1 MGSLNLYFA
10 WTWILVGLVSGTI
23 IGMFFHDEAW
33 LGGYSSW
40 RRRMVRLG
48 HVSFLGTGLL
58 NFAFVLSVDRV
69 GLDGAPRLPA
79 VLFVL
84 GAVTMPLVCF
94 LSAWREGLR
103 KLFVVPVLSLIVA
116 SADFI
121 FRGLLR

>member
-1 MGSLNLYFA
+1 MGSLHLYFA
-10 WTWILVGLVSGTI
+10 WIWILVGLVSGAI
-23 IGMFFHDEAW
+23 IGMFFHDENW

-48 HVSFLGTGLL
+48 HISFLGTGLL
-58 NFAFVLSVDRV
+58 NFVFALSVDQV

-79 VLFVL
+79 VLFVV

-94 LSAWREGLR
+94 ASAWREGFR
-103 KLFVVPVLSLIVA
+103 SFFFVPVVSLIVA

>member
-1 MGSLNLYFA
+1 MGSLHLYFA
-10 WTWILVGLVSGTI
+10 WIWILVGLVSGAI
-23 IGMFFHDEAW
+23 IGMFFHDEDW

-48 HVSFLGTGLL
+48 HISFLGTGLL
-58 NFAFVLSVDRV
+58 NFAFALSVDQV

-79 VLFVL
+79 VLFVV

-94 LSAWREGLR
+94 ASAWREGFRSFFL
-103 KLFVVPVLSLIVA
+103 VPVVSLIVA

>member
-1 MGSLNLYFA
+1 MESFHLYFA
-10 WTWILVGLVSGTI
+10 WIWILVGLVSGAI

-58 NFAFVLSVDRV
+58 NFAFALSVDRV
-69 GLDGAPRLPA
+69 GRDGAPGLPA
-79 VLFVL
+79 VLFVI

-94 LSAWREGLR
+94 LSAWREGFR
-103 KLFVVPVLSLIVA
+103 GFFVVPVVSLIVA

-121 FRGLLR
+121 LRGLPR

>member
-1 MGSLNLYFA
+1 MASLHLYFA
-10 WTWILVGLVSGTI
+10 WIWILVGLVSGAI
-23 IGMFFHDEAW
+23 IGMFFHDEDW

-48 HVSFLGTGLL
+48 HISFLGTGLL
-58 NFAFVLSVDRV
+58 NFAFALSVDQV

-79 VLFVL
+79 VLFVV

-94 LSAWREGLR
+94 ASAWREGFRSFFL
-103 KLFVVPVLSLIVA
+103 VPVVSLIVA

>member
-1 MGSLNLYFA
+1 MGAFNLYFA
-10 WTWILVGLVSGTI
+10 WIWILVGLVSGTM
-23 IGMFFHDEAW
+23 IGMFFHDENW

-48 HVSFLGTGLL
+48 HISFLGTGLL
-58 NFAFVLSVDRV
+58 NIAFVVSVDHA
-69 GLDGAPRLPA
+69 GLQGTPRLPA

-84 GAVTMPLVCF
+84 GAVAMPLVCF

-103 KLFVVPVLSLIVA
+103 VLFVVPVVSLIVA

-121 FRGLLR
+121 FRGLL

>member
-1 MGSLNLYFA
+1 MLPFHLYFA

-33 LGGYSSW
+33 LGGYASW
-40 RRRMVRLG
+40 RRRMMRLG

-58 NFAFVLSVDRV
+58 NFAFALSVDLA
-69 GLDGAPRLPA
+69 GLEGAPRIPG

-94 LSAWREGLR
+94 LSAWRR
-103 KLFVVPVLSLIVA
+103 RFRMFFFVPVLSLVGA
-116 SADFI
+116 TADFI
-121 FRGLLR
+121 LRGLPR

>member
-1 MGSLNLYFA
+1 MVSFHLTFA
-10 WTWILVGLVSGTI
+10 WIWILVGLVSGTI
-23 IGMFFHDEAW
+23 LGIFFHDEAW
-33 LGGYSSW
+33 LGGYGSW

-48 HVSFLGTGLL
+48 HVAFLGTGLL
-58 NFAFVLSVDRV
+58 NFAFALSVDHV
-69 GLDGAPRLPA
+69 GLESAPGVPA

-94 LSAWREGLR
+94 LSAWRGGFR
-103 KLFVVPVLSLIVA
+103 RLFFIPVLSLIAA

>member
-1 MGSLNLYFA
+1 MASFHLYFA
-10 WTWILVGLVSGTI
+10 WIWILVGLVSGTI
-23 IGMFFHDEAW
+23 LGIFFHDEAW

-40 RRRMVRLG
+40 RRRMMRLG

-58 NFAFVLSVDRV
+58 NFAFAISVDHA
-69 GLDGAPRLPA
+69 GLEAPPSLAA

-94 LSAWREGLR
+94 LSAWREGFR
-103 KLFVVPVLSLIVA
+103 NLFFIPVVSLVVA
-116 SADFI
+116 TADFI

>member
-1 MGSLNLYFA
+1 MGSLHLYVA
-10 WTWILVGLVSGTI
+10 WIWILVGLVSGAI
-23 IGMFFHDEAW
+23 IGMFFHDEDW

-48 HVSFLGTGLL
+48 HISFLGTGLL
-58 NFAFVLSVDRV
+58 NFAFALSVDQV

-79 VLFVL
+79 VLFVV

-94 LSAWREGLR
+94 ASAWREGFRSFFL
-103 KLFVVPVLSLIVA
+103 VPVVSLIVA

>member
-1 MGSLNLYFA
+1 MGSFNLYFA
-10 WTWILVGLVSGTI
+10 WIWILAGLVSGTV
-23 IGMFFHDEAW
+23 IGMFFHNAAW

-48 HVSFLGTGLL
+48 HISFFGTGLL
-58 NFAFVLSVDRV
+58 NVAFALSVNHV
-69 GLDGAPRLPA
+69 GLERMPGLPA

-94 LSAWREGLR
+94 LSAWREGFR
-103 KLFVVPVLSLIVA
+103 MFFVVPVVSLIVA

-121 FRGLLR
+121 VRGLFR

>member
-1 MGSLNLYFA
+1 MESFHLYFA
-10 WTWILVGLVSGTI
+10 WIWILVGLVSGAI

-33 LGGYSSW
+33 LGGYASW

-58 NFAFVLSVDRV
+58 NFAFALSVDLA
-69 GLDGAPRLPA
+69 GLESAPRIPG

-94 LSAWREGLR
+94 LSAWRQGFR
-103 KLFVVPVLSLIVA
+103 MFFFVPVLSLVGA
-116 SADFI
+116 TADFI
-121 FRGLLR
+121 LRGLPR